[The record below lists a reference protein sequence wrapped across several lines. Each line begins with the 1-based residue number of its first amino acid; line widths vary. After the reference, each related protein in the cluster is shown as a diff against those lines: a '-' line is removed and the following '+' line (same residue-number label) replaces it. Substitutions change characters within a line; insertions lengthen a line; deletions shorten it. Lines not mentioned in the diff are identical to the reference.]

1 MQTETKAARAVRIG
15 VGVLIGA
22 TGVALG
28 IGGTMLLFYGGSMY
42 YLAAGIAL
50 VICALGVFRRDPRVL
65 GLYVIL
71 LASTLCWSVWEVGF
85 DGWQLLPRLGAPL
98 VLGLPLLVALHR
110 SRFAVGAAQG
120 CKGVVSGGSQSQPSA
135 APAGFPTT
143 YVVSGVALVLSLAAG
158 AALHGAFDPVSDDP
172 LARAGFSGA
181 FPSQVAATPA
191 RDAED
196 WEAFGNDQGGT
207 RFSPLTQITPA
218 NVDQLQ
224 VAWEAETGPM
234 GPGPEGGLE
243 VVPIMIGD
251 ILYACN
257 GQNRITAFDAET
269 GQQRWHR
276 DVSQGTPASG
286 KPCRGVAYYEIPDA
300 KGPCAQRIYAAN
312 QTPALVA
319 LDARTGEF
327 CEQFGVK
334 GVIDLRDGIK
344 PYPAGLYYVSSA
356 PQLVRGKVVVG
367 GGIPDGQYWGG
378 PSGVIRAFDAVTG
391 HLSWAYDSEQP
402 ERVSAPG
409 PGEVYSPSSP
419 NSWAPLS
426 ADEELGLVYLPMG
439 NATPD
444 NFGGLRRDGDE
455 AVSSAVIALD
465 AETGRLRWHF
475 QTTHH
480 DIWDYDVPSQP
491 TLVDL
496 PYEGRT
502 RHALIQP
509 TKRGE
514 VFILDRETGQPI
526 FPVVEQSAPQG
537 GIAEGE
543 RLAPTQPASVAL
555 PGFRQPTLREQDMWG
570 ITPVDQMLCRIQ
582 FRKSRYEGHLTP
594 ITPNRPVL
602 ITPGSTGGINWGSV
616 SVDTD
621 HNVMVVNWLR
631 MADQVE
637 LVSREE
643 AVRRKFKLNDGQSP
657 GGDAQ
662 RPMLNTPYGAY
673 GTPFLSVLG
682 APCNAPPWG
691 LISAIDLGSGKL
703 LWSKPLGTARDT
715 GPLGIPSM
723 LPLTIGTPMSGG
735 SVTTRSG
742 LIFIAATTER
752 TLRALDVRTGTE
764 LWSARLPGGGNASPM
779 TYKSPR
785 SGRQF
790 VVIAAGG
797 KKALKTRKSNKIVA
811 FALPER

>member
-1 MQTETKAARAVRIG
+1 MHTEKKAPRAVE
-15 VGVLIGA
+15 
-22 TGVALG
+22 LG
-28 IGGTMLLFYGGSMY
+28 IGGLIALSGLALVVGGGLLISYGGSPY
-42 YLAAGIAL
+42 YLLAGL
-50 VICALGVFRRDPRVL
+50 VLLVCALGIFRRDNRVMA
-65 GLYVIL
+65 LYVIL
-71 LASTLCWSVWEVGF
+71 LGTTLGWSVWEVGF
-85 DGWQLLPRLGAPL
+85 NGWQLLPRIGALLFLGI
-98 VLGLPLLVALHR
+98 LLVIPPVALR
-110 SRFAVGAAQG
+110 YKRRGAYVGSILFLIAGLGVGAI
-120 CKGVVSGGSQSQPSA
+120 
-135 APAGFPTT
+135 
-143 YVVSGVALVLSLAAG
+143 
-158 AALHGAFDPVSDDP
+158 LHDPGTIERPDP
-172 LARAGFSGA
+172 LIRAGR
-181 FPSQVAATPA
+181 AASYPDPRSASDTSSV
-191 RDAED
+191 RSD
-196 WEAFGNDQGGT
+196 WPAFGNDPGGT
-207 RFSPLTQITPA
+207 RFSPLTQITPS
-218 NVDQLQ
+218 NVSQLQ

-243 VVPIMIGD
+243 VVPIMVGD
-251 ILYACN
+251 TLYACN
-257 GQNRITAFDAET
+257 EQNRVSAFDAET
-269 GQQRWHR
+269 GKPRWSR
-276 DVSQGTPASG
+276 DISAGTPPSG
-286 KPCRGVAYYEIPDA
+286 KPCRGVAFYEVPNTQ
-300 KGPCAQRIYAAN
+300 GPCSQRIYAAN
-312 QTPALVA
+312 QTPGLVA
-319 LDARTGEF
+319 LDAKTGEF
-327 CEQFGVK
+327 CEQFGTN
-334 GVIDLRDGIK
+334 GFIDLRSGIK
-344 PYPAGLYYVSSA
+344 PYPHGLYYVSSA
-356 PQLVRGKVVVG
+356 PQLIRGKVVVG

-391 HLSWAYDSEQP
+391 QLSWAYNSEQP
-402 ERVSAPG
+402 ERVGAPPTG
-409 PGEVYSPSSP
+409 DVYSPSSP
-419 NSWAPLS
+419 NSWAPIS
-426 ADEELGLVYLPMG
+426 ADEKLGLVYLPMG

-455 AVSSAVIALD
+455 AVSSSVIALD

-496 PYEGRT
+496 PYEGQIRQ
-502 RHALIQP
+502 ALIQP

-514 VFILDRETGQPI
+514 VFVLDRETGEPI
-526 FPVVEQSAPQG
+526 FPVKEVAAPQG

-543 RLAPTQPASVAL
+543 RLSPTQPASVGL
-555 PGFRQPTLREQDMWG
+555 PAFRQPTLREQDMWG
-570 ITPVDQMLCRIQ
+570 ITPLDQMMCRIQ

-594 ITPNRPVL
+594 ITPNQPVL

-631 MADQVE
+631 MVDQVE

-643 AVRRKFKLNDGQSP
+643 AVQRKFKLNDGQSP

-673 GTPFLSVLG
+673 GTPFLSILG

-691 LISAIDLGSGKL
+691 LISAVDLSNGKL

-723 LPLTIGTPMSGG
+723 VPLTIGTPMSGG

-742 LIFIAATTER
+742 LVFIAATAER
-752 TLRALDVRTGTE
+752 TMRALDVRTGEE

-779 TYKSPR
+779 TYVGPH

-797 KKALKTRKSNKIVA
+797 KKGLKTRLSNKIVA
-811 FALPER
+811 FALPKENR